1 MDKEDAGDVKKKWWK
16 CFSRRKIHP
25 ELSQEAIIGNGSI
38 MQNTFAPIEKKI
50 LIIAGEASGDRHA
63 ADLVRELKACDPQ
76 LQFSGIGGDAMRQ
89 EGVQLLYHIS
99 QLAFLGLTEVIKH
112 LPFIRKVTKT
122 VQSEL
127 KNGAGAVILVDYPGF
142 NLRVARIAREI
153 GVPVVYYIS
162 PQLWAWGEKRV
173 EKIRRYVDL
182 MLVIFQFEKT
192 FYEKHGITAHFV
204 GHPLVEQLR
213 IGKSEAEFRRQN
225 SIPEDLP
232 ILALL
237 PGSREMEVRNL
248 LPVMVQAAGEL
259 RKAVRCVAVIG
270 RASQL
275 PQSLYDEYIPA
286 GSDIRLVNSQTPL
299 LMRYAYAAMVAS
311 GTATLETGYLQTP
324 MVVLYSVSPLT
335 YWLGR
340 MLVKIDTIALANIVM
355 GKKVVPELI
364 QKDVSVE
371 KVRAAV
377 ERFFSDPAYY
387 RSVKEELKRI
397 PALLGAEG
405 ASRRAAER
413 IVAFLQSLGS
423 GGSKK

>member
-1 MDKEDAGDVKKKWWK
+1 
-16 CFSRRKIHP
+16 
-25 ELSQEAIIGNGSI
+25 
-38 MQNTFAPIEKKI
+38 MQNTFASKKI

-63 ADLVRELKACDPQ
+63 ADLVRELKALEPQ
-76 LQFSGIGGDAMRQ
+76 LQFCGIGGEAMRQ

-122 VQSEL
+122 VQAKL

-142 NLRVARIAREI
+142 NLRVARIAKAL
-153 GVPVVYYIS
+153 GVPVIYYIS

-204 GHPLVEQLR
+204 GHPLAEQLR
-213 IGKSEAEFRRQN
+213 IEKSEAEFRREIAISEN
-225 SIPEDLP
+225 LP

-248 LPVMVQAAGEL
+248 LPVMVQTAAKL
-259 RKAVRCVAVIG
+259 RKTVPCAPVVG

-311 GTATLETGYLQTP
+311 GTATLEAGYLQTP

-364 QKDVSVE
+364 QKDISVE
-371 KVRAAV
+371 KVHAAV

-387 RSVKEELKRI
+387 RSVKEELMRI
-397 PALLGAEG
+397 PALLGDEG

-413 IVAFLQSLGS
+413 IVAFLQSIGS
-423 GGSKK
+423 GGSEK

>member
-1 MDKEDAGDVKKKWWK
+1 M
-16 CFSRRKIHP
+16 S
-25 ELSQEAIIGNGSI
+25 
-38 MQNTFAPIEKKI
+38 KKI

-142 NLRVARIAREI
+142 NLRVARIAKEI
-153 GVPVVYYIS
+153 GVPVIYYIS

-213 IGKSEAEFRRQN
+213 IDKSEAEFRREN
-225 SIPEDLP
+225 GIPEDAP

-259 RKAVRCVAVIG
+259 SNAVRCVAVIG

-275 PQSLYDEYIPA
+275 PQSLYDEYLPA
-286 GSDIRLVNSQTPL
+286 GSEILLVNSQTPL

-311 GTATLETGYLQTP
+311 GTATLETGFLQTP

-364 QKDVSVE
+364 QKDISVE

-423 GGSKK
+423 GGSEK

>member
-1 MDKEDAGDVKKKWWK
+1 M
-16 CFSRRKIHP
+16 
-25 ELSQEAIIGNGSI
+25 
-38 MQNTFAPIEKKI
+38 
-50 LIIAGEASGDRHA
+50 IIAGEASGDRHA
-63 ADLVRELKACDPQ
+63 ADLVRELKARDPR
-76 LQFSGIGGDAMRQ
+76 LQFKGIGGDALRQ
-89 EGVQLLYHIS
+89 EGVQLFYHIN
-99 QLAFLGLTEVIKH
+99 QLAFLGLTEVLKH
-112 LPFIRKVTKT
+112 LPFIRKVAKT

-127 KNGAGAVILVDYPGF
+127 KKGVGAVILVDYPGF
-142 NLRVARIAREI
+142 NLRVARMAKKV
-153 GVPVVYYIS
+153 GAPVIYYIS

-182 MLVIFQFEKT
+182 MLVIFQFEKS

-213 IGKSEAEFRRQN
+213 IEKSEAEFRREN
-225 SIPEDLP
+225 AISETLP

-248 LPVMVQAAGEL
+248 LPVMVQTASEL
-259 RKAVRCVAVIG
+259 RKTVPCVPVVG

-275 PQSLYDEYIPA
+275 PQSLYDEYLPP

-299 LMRYAYAAMVAS
+299 LMRYAHAAMVAS
-311 GTATLETGYLQTP
+311 GTATLETGFLQTP

-355 GKKVVPELI
+355 GKKVLPELI

-371 KVRAAV
+371 KVHAAV

-397 PALLGAEG
+397 PALLGEEG

-413 IVAFLQSLGS
+413 ILEFLQTVGS
-423 GGSKK
+423 GGGSEN